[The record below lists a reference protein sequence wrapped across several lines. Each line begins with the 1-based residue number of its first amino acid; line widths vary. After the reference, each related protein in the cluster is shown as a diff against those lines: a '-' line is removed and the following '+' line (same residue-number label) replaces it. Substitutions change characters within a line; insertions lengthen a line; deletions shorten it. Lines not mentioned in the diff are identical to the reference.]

1 MQSEQERHDEDIP
14 AAQDQ
19 PEPGDAL
26 SAQPED
32 AGEDLDELEDGSGLD
47 EPEAGADAA
56 EDVGA
61 DELSPASLSRREK
74 GALLTALLFT
84 ATETLDSDKAA
95 DYLGLSM
102 AELAVLVEEQSGE
115 LRNLG
120 LDILPLGGG
129 YKLVTASHWDAWLSL
144 FHRQVRKAR
153 LSKSALEILA
163 VIAYEQP
170 ISRVR
175 VDELRQ
181 ANSEAAVRTLLDRRL
196 IKVAGRAETPGR
208 PFLYKT
214 TETFLEVFGLTSLGD
229 LPPRPQSFKAEAEE
243 AEAKL
248 QSEEGTGDLHV
259 RGEAED

>member
-1 MQSEQERHDEDIP
+1 MDTDAPEEEPLHSDYDAPLAEDGEVAKDEPVLDES
-14 AAQDQ
+14 D
-19 PEPGDAL
+19 EPHYDAGAPDEAEL
-26 SAQPED
+26 SAGAEGSD
-32 AGEDLDELEDGSGLD
+32 AQELDPQALG
-47 EPEAGADAA
+47 
-56 EDVGA
+56 
-61 DELSPASLSRREK
+61 RRDK

-84 ATETLDSDKAA
+84 ATETLDADKAA
-95 DYLGLSM
+95 EYLGLSP
-102 AELAVLVEEQSGE
+102 ADLAVLVEEQSGE

-120 LDILPLGGG
+120 LDILPLAGG
-129 YKLVTASHWDAWLSL
+129 YKLVTASHWDGFLAL
-144 FHRQVRKAR
+144 FHRQIRKAR

-214 TETFLEVFGLTSLGD
+214 TETFLEVFGLTSLDD
-229 LPPRPQSFKAEAEE
+229 LPPRPASFKAEAEE
-243 AEAKL
+243 AEEKL

-259 RGEAED
+259 RGESDE